1 MNFNPADFYIHTMA
15 VRPGKET
22 ECKAQIEQICD
33 KFDESQICKE
43 ILQSIKSLAENPKEE
58 GIIIEEA
65 ISGTSRY
72 EASFF
77 QQFRAVFARSWKTT
91 YRDPN
96 ILRVNVLQTII
107 LGLVLG
113 LIYLQLDIDQQ
124 GVMNANGVMFL
135 VLINLTFTNAI
146 GVLNSFPLETP
157 IFMREYG
164 IGLYR
169 VDIYFICKVLAELP
183 AFIIIPIIF
192 SCITYWMV
200 GLYGSF
206 EAFCVFT
213 GVLLLVANISVS
225 FGYVVSS
232 AVSSVDIA
240 LAISPPMVIPLLMFG
255 GFFLNA
261 E

>member
-1 MNFNPADFYIHTMA
+1 MA

-164 IGLYR
+164 IGLY
-169 VDIYFICKVLAELP
+169 
-183 AFIIIPIIF
+183 
-192 SCITYWMV
+192 
-200 GLYGSF
+200 GSF